1 MSETNGV
8 ELEVQTGVEMPPQST
23 AFHTSNSYQSTY
35 DKARIACATALE
47 LNKLGMPIEVDE
59 DDELFAEKIFTGE
72 IPKPQTKQIFKPG
85 VAIKLGA
92 LLEEYDVEIAK
103 SSAQLRTV
111 ATNKLI
117 ELIDDP
123 DPKVRLK
130 AVEMIGKIAD
140 VGLFAE
146 RTEITITHKTTEEL
160 EKELMGVL
168 KDYVDVEAVEKKD
181 EVQMLLEGKEEEEVE
196 DVEEIEQE
204 EQDQPQN
211 TQ

>member
-1 MSETNGV
+1 MSVELQIDNGV
-8 ELEVQTGVEMPPQST
+8 DIPPQST
-23 AFHTSNSYQSTY
+23 NNYQSTY
-35 DKARIACATALE
+35 EKARVACATALE

-59 DDELFAEKIFTGE
+59 DDEIFAEKIFTGE
-72 IPKPQTKQIFKPG
+72 IPKPTTKQIFKPG
-85 VAIKLGA
+85 VAVKLGA

-146 RTEITITHKTTEEL
+146 RTEITITTKTTEEL

-168 KDYVDVEAVEKKD
+168 KDYVDVEAK
-181 EVQMLLEGKEEEEVE
+181 EVGENEVRALLENKKEEVE
-196 DVEEIEQE
+196 EAEVQE
-204 EQDQPQN
+204 EQDK
-211 TQ
+211 TE

>member
-1 MSETNGV
+1 
-8 ELEVQTGVEMPPQST
+8 
-23 AFHTSNSYQSTY
+23 
-35 DKARIACATALE
+35 
-47 LNKLGMPIEVDE
+47 MPIEVDE
-59 DDELFAEKIFTGE
+59 DDEVFAEKIFTGE
-72 IPKPQTKQIFKPG
+72 IPKPATKQIFKPG
-85 VAIKLGA
+85 VAVKLGA

-168 KDYVDVEAVEKKD
+168 KDYVDVEAKEVDD
-181 EVQMLLEGKEEEEVE
+181 EVRGLLENKKEENIEEVE
-196 DVEEIEQE
+196 DVEEITEEEPEQE
-204 EQDQPQN
+204 EDKNQ
-211 TQ
+211 

>member
-1 MSETNGV
+1 MQ
-8 ELEVQTGVEMPPQST
+8 LEVESGVDIPPQN
-23 AFHTSNSYQSTY
+23 HTYQSTY
-35 DKARIACATALE
+35 EKARVACQTALE
-47 LNKLGMPIEVDE
+47 LNKLGMPIEMDE
-59 DDELFAEKIFTGE
+59 DDEIFAEKIFTGE
-72 IPKPQTKQIFKPG
+72 IPRPSTKQIFKPG
-85 VAIKLGA
+85 VAVKLGA
-92 LLEEYDVEIAK
+92 ILEEYDVEIAK

-146 RTEITITHKTTEEL
+146 RTEITITHKSTEEL

-168 KDYVDVEAVEKKD
+168 KDYVDVEAKEVGEVD
-181 EVQMLLEGKEEEEVE
+181 EVRALLENNVEEKEE
-196 DVEEIEQE
+196 
-204 EQDQPQN
+204 QN
-211 TQ
+211 TLKEPTPEEPNTTQ

>member
-1 MSETNGV
+1 MNGVV
-8 ELEVQTGVEMPPQST
+8 ELEPEKGVEIPPQS
-23 AFHTSNSYQSTY
+23 HSYQNTY
-35 DKARIACATALE
+35 EKARVACATALE
-47 LNKLGMPIEVDE
+47 LNKLGMAIEVDE
-59 DDELFAEKIFTGE
+59 DDEIFAEKIFTGE
-72 IPKPQTKQIFKPG
+72 IPKPSTKQIFKPG
-85 VAIKLGA
+85 VAVKLGA
-92 LLEEYDVEIAK
+92 ILEEYDVEIAK

-146 RTEITITHKTTEEL
+146 RTEITITTKSTEEL

-168 KDYVDVEAVEKKD
+168 KDYVDVEAKEVGEVD
-181 EVQMLLEGKEEEEVE
+181 EVKLLLEGNNEEEVE
-196 DVEEIEQE
+196 EEENEDQE
-204 EQDQPQN
+204 NQN
-211 TQ
+211 P

>member
-1 MSETNGV
+1 MV
-8 ELEVQTGVEMPPQST
+8 ELEPEKGVEIPPQSH
-23 AFHTSNSYQSTY
+23 AYQNTY
-35 DKARIACATALE
+35 EKARVACATALE

-59 DDELFAEKIFTGE
+59 DDEVFAEKIFTGE
-72 IPKPQTKQIFKPG
+72 IPRPSTKQIFKPG
-85 VAIKLGA
+85 VAVKLGA
-92 LLEEYDVEIAK
+92 ILEEYDVEIAK

-117 ELIDDP
+117 ELVDDP

-146 RTEITITHKTTEEL
+146 RTEITITTKSTEEL

-168 KDYVDVEAVEKKD
+168 KDYVDVEVKEVGEVD
-181 EVQMLLEGKEEEEVE
+181 EVKLLLESNDEEEVE
-196 DVEEIEQE
+196 ETNGEEQE
-204 EQDQPQN
+204 NQN
-211 TQ
+211 Q

>member
-1 MSETNGV
+1 MV
-8 ELEVQTGVEMPPQST
+8 EVQPETGVDIPPQNTST
-23 AFHTSNSYQSTY
+23 NYTSTY
-35 DKARIACATALE
+35 EKARIACATALE
-47 LNKLGMPIEVDE
+47 LNKMGMPIELDE
-59 DDELFAEKIFTGE
+59 DDEIFAEQIFTGE
-72 IPKPQTKQIFKPG
+72 VPKPSTKQIFKPG
-85 VAIKLGA
+85 VAVKLGA

-146 RTEITITHKTTEEL
+146 RTEITITTKTTEEL

-168 KDYVDVEAVEKKD
+168 KDYIDVEAKE
-181 EVQMLLEGKEEEEVE
+181 KEEESKEEEDVE
-196 DVEEIEQE
+196 DVEETPQLEYKNE
-204 EQDQPQN
+204 NNQDNPQ
-211 TQ
+211 